1 MVSEQFIYE
10 TLKVDR
16 TLVDIGAYRGTAHPP
31 LVAAH
36 AELQNQKDLLRPM

>member
-1 MVSEQFIYE
+1 MVLKQFIYD

-31 LVAAH
+31 VVAAH